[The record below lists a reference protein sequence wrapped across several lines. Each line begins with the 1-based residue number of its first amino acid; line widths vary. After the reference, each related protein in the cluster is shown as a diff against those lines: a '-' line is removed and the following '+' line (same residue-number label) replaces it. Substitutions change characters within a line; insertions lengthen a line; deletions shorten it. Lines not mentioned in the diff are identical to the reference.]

1 MKLPSDV
8 EPFLTDGYDQL
19 HDPAVYALRLS
30 RRPNVADLWDA
41 RFDTRPEWFDKFL
54 SASGVVYVGATA
66 DCLSRLEDHEDG
78 EVRQTSILKVCDIH
92 EIRNIWFF
100 VDKDRAFERESGL
113 AIELRNAYPDLFV
126 HQN

>member
-19 HDPAVYALRLS
+19 HSPCVYALRLT
-30 RRPNVADLWDA
+30 RKPDVRGLWDSHY
-41 RFDTRPEWFDKFL
+41 DTRPEWFGKFVD
-54 SASGVVYVGATA
+54 AERVVYVGATA
-66 DCLSRLEDHEDG
+66 DCISRLEDHRDG
-78 EVRQTSILKVCDIH
+78 DVRQASILRVCDIDG
-92 EIRNIWFF
+92 IRNIWWFD
-100 VDKDRAFERESGL
+100 DKDRAFQREGGL